1 MSKKKHSPPKNALLD
16 QSNSQSSEVRDEKRE
31 LGFGSKLYRKGI
43 RLINKDGTFNFERR
57 GEPWYRPYDLYNTLI
72 KMSWLK
78 FFGLVFLY
86 YFTLNLIFSLLYLAV
101 GIEGLTGTLG
111 ETPFEHF
118 LDAYFFSAQTVT
130 TLGYGRI
137 SPVGNGASVIAA
149 TESLIGLLGFALVTG
164 IMYGRFARPN
174 AKIRF
179 SKNMLVSPYMDGTGL
194 MFRLVNMR
202 SSELIEIEVQVIA
215 SIVDIEMQQRVFKDL
230 ELQLQKINFLA
241 LSWTVNHIITED
253 SPLYGLT
260 LDDLKARDAEFIILV
275 KAFDDVFSQT
285 VYQRH
290 SYIANEIVYGAKFK
304 SIIHP
309 TDDNLILLEL
319 DHIDDYQFVEI

>member
-1 MSKKKHSPPKNALLD
+1 MAKENHTP
-16 QSNSQSSEVRDEKRE
+16 QQESQSDHDNPQPSGVQGEKRD
-31 LGFGSKLYRKGI
+31 LGFGSKLYRKGV
-43 RLINKDGTFNFERR
+43 RLINKDGTFNVERR
-57 GEPWYRPYDLYNTLI
+57 GAPWFRPYDFYNTLI

-78 FFGLVFLY
+78 FFGLVFIY

-101 GIEGLTGTLG
+101 GIENLSGTEG

-118 LDAYFFSAQTVT
+118 LDAFFFSAQTVT

-137 SPVGNGASVIAA
+137 SPMGTSASVVAA
-149 TESLIGLLGFALVTG
+149 IESLIGLLGFALVTG

-174 AKIRF
+174 ARIRF
-179 SKNMLVSPYMDGTGL
+179 SNNMLVAPYQEGKGL
-194 MFRLVNMR
+194 MFRMVNMR

-215 SIVDIEMQQRVFKDL
+215 SLIEPGMKKRVFKRLD
-230 ELQLQKINFLA
+230 LQLSKINFLA
-241 LSWTVNHIITED
+241 LSWTVNHIITDE
-253 SPLYGLT
+253 SPLSGLSKG
-260 LDDLKARDAEFIILV
+260 DLLARDAEFIILV

-290 SYIANEIVYGAKFK
+290 SYKAHEIVFDAKFK

-309 TDDNLILLEL
+309 TGENKILLDL
-319 DHIDDYQFVEI
+319 DQIDDFQAIEV

>member
-1 MSKKKHSPPKNALLD
+1 MSEEKHTPQEDAQSD
-16 QSNSQSSEVRDEKRE
+16 QDNPQPNGVLGEKRE
-31 LGFGSKLYRKGI
+31 LGFGSKLYRAGI
-43 RLINKDGTFNFERR
+43 RLINKDGTFNVERR
-57 GEPWYRPYDLYNTLI
+57 GEPWFRPYDIYNTLI
-72 KMSWLK
+72 KMSWAR

-101 GIEGLTGTLG
+101 GIEHLTGTLG

-137 SPVGNGASVIAA
+137 SPIGTGASVIAA
-149 TESLIGLLGFALVTG
+149 IESLIGLLGFALVTG
-164 IMYGRFARPN
+164 IMYGRFSRPN

-179 SKNMLVSPYMDGTGL
+179 SKNMLVSPYMEGTGL
-194 MFRLVNMR
+194 MFRLINMR
-202 SSELIEIEVQVIA
+202 SSELIEIEVQVVA
-215 SIVDIEMQQRVFKDL
+215 SLIDADMQKRVFKNLD
-230 ELQLQKINFLA
+230 LQLQKINFLA

-253 SPLYGLT
+253 SPLYGMNQ
-260 LDDLKARDAEFIILV
+260 DQLKACDAEFIILV

-290 SYIANEIVYGAKFK
+290 SYKAHEVIYGAKFK

-309 TDDNLILLEL
+309 TKDNMILL
-319 DHIDDYQFVEI
+319 DVDQIDDFQSAEV